1 MTARTLLL
9 TTALLAA
16 AATAIAFAPN
26 PTADA
31 KGPTLADI
39 KRLAGEWVQV
49 GDDGALS
56 NRVVTSYRV
65 TAGGSAVLEI
75 LFPGTDHEMLT
86 VYHQDGDDLVLTHY
100 CVMGNQPR
108 MRAKKD
114 APEGTLVFECFDVM
128 NTKSHDDKHMHKGVV
143 RIEGEDRLQ
152 STWYSVER
160 GETVY
165 KAEFKLARKPRS
177 RDASR

>member
-1 MTARTLLL
+1 MSARTLLL

-16 AATAIAFAPN
+16 AATAFAFAPR
-26 PTADA
+26 PVDA
-31 KGPTLADI
+31 KGPTIDDI

-49 GDDGALS
+49 GEDGTLGS
-56 NRVVTSYRV
+56 RVMTSYRV
-65 TAGGSAVLEI
+65 TAGGSAVLET

-128 NTKSHDDKHMHKGVV
+128 NTKSHDEKHMHKGVV
-143 RIEGEDRLQ
+143 RVEGADRLH
-152 STWYSVER
+152 STWYSVQS

-165 KAEFKLARKPRS
+165 KAEFRLARKPRA
-177 RDASR
+177 RDAAK